1 MSFSMGIDVAKLE
14 RGVYDADFSRPYTC
28 SATSLF

>member
-1 MSFSMGIDVAKLE
+1 MGIDVAKLE

-28 SATSLF
+28 SAASLFQ

>member
-1 MSFSMGIDVAKLE
+1 MGIEVAKLE

-28 SATSLF
+28 SAAFLF